1 MHCTICGTDT
11 PFPAVACQ
19 VCHTPFP
26 RSAPES
32 ESETMPHASRPFGAD
47 DRTIPGRLPYD
58 AGETVAGTRGHAPGP
73 FDEGPTRL
81 STDEVERGS
90 DRQTGGPL
98 APGEP
103 FGARYRI
110 LRVLG
115 AGGMGVVY
123 QAWDEELG
131 VAVALKVIRPEVMA
145 DPQSARDIERRFKR
159 ELLLARQVTHRNVV
173 RIHDLGEVN
182 GIKYITMPYIDG
194 KSLAR
199 VLTARGKLPVAEML
213 PVARDVAAGLCS
225 AHEAGVVHRDLK
237 PENVMLAS
245 DGPAIIMDF
254 GISRSAAAAAVQPDK
269 PDPPGPK
276 RPLTFDPA
284 LAPGLTMAGTVVGTL
299 DYMAP
304 EQAKAENIDQR
315 ADIYSF
321 GLIVRDML
329 LGLRKASGNT
339 AMDDL
344 IARIKAAPPAVRTID
359 PDVPEPVDHIVTRC
373 LQPDPAARYQT
384 SQELLAELNRL
395 DDRGQR
401 KPEPRRL
408 TWKNGT
414 VAAMLLLALLAG
426 TWWLAHTPPLP
437 EAHEPVPVLVADF
450 DNRSG
455 DPAFEGAV
463 EQTLADALEGAS
475 YITVFKTKDARAIAT
490 QLGSE
495 RGNRI
500 TQEVGQLIARRE
512 GIKVLVGGAIE
523 RESGGFRIELK
534 AIDPLTGNSIAAAT
548 RSVTDKAQ
556 VLKGVASMATT
567 VREALGES
575 KSEMTKVAAAETV
588 SASSLEAMSAYVRGQ
603 EFNSAGRQ
611 MDALK
616 AFQEAVTLD
625 PGLARAYSGMGVIY
639 GALKQDAKVEESY
652 KNALKHLDRMSE
664 REKYRTLGGYY
675 LLVTHNYE
683 KAIENYEVLV
693 RQYPADDT
701 GHANLA
707 YAYLY
712 VRNVPKAVEE
722 GRKSIEIYPK
732 NTLQR
737 TNYAMYSMYAGDFAM
752 AIAESKTVL
761 EANPS
766 YEYAMLTIA
775 NSQVGVGD
783 LPAAR
788 EAWARLGAVS
798 PLGASMAS
806 LGRADL
812 AMYLGRN
819 RDAVSILTDGI
830 KTDEAAA
837 SAGEASAK
845 YVALAEAHQALGD
858 RPAAVRAARTAVSL
872 RVHESVLFPSAMVL
886 IESGNSGDAGV
897 ATELSAKL
905 ENMLQSQTSSYGRL
919 ILGAVALKQKRLR
932 DALDAFRDAQKL
944 HDSWF
949 AHLMLGRVYLE
960 ADRFAEAVAE
970 FEVCMKRKGEA
981 TDVFFENVSTS
992 RYLPPVYY
1000 WLARA
1005 QESLGARTA
1014 AKASYEQFVKLRA
1027 GSDPPDPLAADASQR
1042 ITKF

>member
-1 MHCTICGTDT
+1 MHCANCGTDT
-11 PFPAVACQ
+11 PYPAAACQ
-19 VCHTPFP
+19 VCSTPFP
-26 RSAPES
+26 RSVPAS
-32 ESETMPHASRPFGAD
+32 ESETMAHGTGPIVPGDPRASDP
-47 DRTIPGRLPYD
+47 D
-58 AGETVAGTRGHAPGP
+58 ATVAGYPQVP
-73 FDEGPTRL
+73 FDEAPTRL
-81 STDEVERGS
+81 GTAEVGSGRGS
-90 DRQTGGPL
+90 GSGTGGVSRRQIAGPL
-98 APGEP
+98 EPGEP
-103 FGARYRI
+103 FGTRYRI

-145 DPQSARDIERRFKR
+145 DPETARDIERRFKR

-182 GIKYITMPYIDG
+182 GVKYITMPFIEG
-194 KSLAR
+194 TSLAS
-199 VLTARGKLPVAEML
+199 VLTVKRKLPVAEML
-213 PVARDVAAGLCS
+213 PVARDIAAGLCS

-245 DGPAIIMDF
+245 DGSAIIMDF
-254 GISRSAAAAAVQPDK
+254 GISRSASAGPEQPGK
-269 PDPPGPK
+269 SDPSGKTRNP
-276 RPLTFDPA
+276 RFDPA
-284 LAPGLTMAGTVVGTL
+284 MAGLTMAGAVVGTL

-304 EQAKAENIDQR
+304 EQAKAEAIDQR

-329 LGLRKASGNT
+329 LGLRKTSGNT
-339 AMDDL
+339 AIDDL
-344 IARIKAAPPAVRTID
+344 MARIKAAPPAVRTVD
-359 PDVPEPVDHIVTRC
+359 PQVPEPVDALVSRC

-395 DDRGQR
+395 DDEGQL

-408 TWKNGT
+408 TWKNGS
-414 VAAMLLLALLAG
+414 AAALVLLALLTG
-426 TWWLAHTPPLP
+426 TWWLAKTPPLP
-437 EAHEPVPVLVADF
+437 AAHEPVPVLVADF

-463 EQTLADALEGAS
+463 EQTLTIALEAAS
-475 YITVFKTKDARAIAT
+475 YITVFKTRDARAIAA
-490 QLGSE
+490 QLAPG

-512 GIKVLVGGAIE
+512 GIKVLVNGAIE
-523 RESGGFRIELK
+523 SQPGGYRIELR
-534 AIDPLTGNSIAAAT
+534 AIDPVTGNPIATST
-548 RSVTDKAQ
+548 RSVTDKAA
-556 VLKGVASMATT
+556 VLQTVASMATT
-567 VREALGES
+567 VRAALGES

-588 SASSLEAMSAYVRGQ
+588 SASSLEAMSAYARGQ
-603 EFNSAGRQ
+603 ELNYAGRQ

-652 KNALKHLDRMSE
+652 TNALKHLDRMSE

-683 KAIENYEVLV
+683 KAIENYEMLV

-707 YAYLY
+707 YAYLN
-712 VRNVPKAVEE
+712 VRNVPRAVEE
-722 GRKSIEIYPK
+722 GRKAIEIYPK

-737 TNYAMYSMYAGDFAM
+737 TNYAMYSMYAGDFAT
-752 AIAESKTVL
+752 AVAESNTVL

-766 YEYAMLTIA
+766 FEYALLTVA
-775 NSQVGVGD
+775 NAQVGAGD
-783 LPAAR
+783 LTAAGQ
-788 EAWARLGAVS
+788 AWARLAAVS
-798 PLGASMAS
+798 PLGASMAN

-812 AMYLGRN
+812 AMFLGRN
-819 RDAVSILTDGI
+819 RDAVAILTDGI
-830 KTDEAAA
+830 KADEAAA
-837 SAGEASAK
+837 SAGEAAAK
-845 YVALAEAHQALGD
+845 YVALAEAHQAMGN
-858 RPAAVRAARTAVSL
+858 RAAAIRAARQASSL
-872 RVHESVLFPSAMVL
+872 RVHESVVFPAALVL
-886 IESGNSGDAGV
+886 TESGDAADAEFGTQL
-897 ATELSAKL
+897 AANL
-905 ENMLQSQTSSYGRL
+905 ENMLQSQTTSYARL
-919 ILGAVALKQKRLR
+919 ILGTVAFKQKRLG
-932 DALDAFRDAQKL
+932 DALAAFRDGQKL

-960 ADRFAEAVAE
+960 AGRFAEAVAE
-970 FEVCMKRKGEA
+970 FDLCVKRKGEA
-981 TDVFFENVSTS
+981 TDVFFENISTS

-1000 WLARA
+1000 WLGRA
-1005 QESLGARTA
+1005 QESLGAASA

-1027 GSDPPDPLAADASQR
+1027 QSDPADPLAIDAAR
-1042 ITKF
+1042 RLKL